1 MPGESY
7 CKKTQVLFV
16 SFERLLTPLFIDSTQ
31 ALWAWNADREI
42 RMDQTV
48 SLVSGYV
55 YSRFGHE
62 NVTYIGTDS
71 ELRK

>member
-1 MPGESY
+1 M
-7 CKKTQVLFV
+7 CQVRVTVRNSGFIR
-16 SFERLLTPLFIDSTQ
+16 SFERLLTPLFIDSKQ
-31 ALWAWNADREI
+31 ALWAWDADREI